1 MKIKINDMAGNVTG
15 NVKWIMKVK
24 SNAPKGVSIPVKFTY
39 EGKTV
44 TVDVTDT
51 EQVIDT
57 PWTTTQGETI
67 NVDKISSSATPTTTE
82 EGVTYKVSN
91 LFYDAARAYSSYTGN
106 MGEYLRVSF
115 AMNYNMDDHGISV
128 HYPASDIDGNGTTFK
143 FKIEANTK
151 WEVRVAG
158 ISTSDSEGEA
168 ISYVTM
174 TVGSQSSK
182 TILSGNTSETLT
194 VKVDKNEESTNMRK
208 FRMLFLSSAGMD
220 QYDFEQLTTKQEGV
234 NGFYTHIYRMYTY
247 IDGDEPLDDERNY
260 NYYPDNYFEDNGRYT
275 RFRKYNNEGFYT
287 IAGSGTSVDNFTARP
302 RIAVSGNTNWN
313 VSATT
318 FSGQGKFVTI
328 CDDTGNEKTS
338 GSGTGYVYLS
348 VQPNRSGDIRKF
360 YVTFFPNGVVSSGE
374 HVPYRHEFVQYAMKD
389 EPELI
394 FEDSVWH
401 TYRWEGTVGLHIQ
414 SNRSWEI
421 VKCPTWVGLGE
432 EWTDDNHF
440 IHYRKFETLSGSGN
454 DAVQIY
460 FAAAPTGN
468 SLEQIQQRC
477 SEQFTSGCDESV
489 GTVRIGYMTFRT
501 IPQNG
506 EDPVERK
513 LKVMQ
518 SLNWAAFTIGA
529 QEGATISIGHG
540 GSPSVYVSDGN
551 SYTFYYETRCAIYLD
566 VTQDGYIAYHNSYLD
581 FRGADEYITLKPME
595 SVPHTLS
602 ACLHTKYDS
611 TWEEPVGA
619 VTVSSGTERFYVSVT
634 TNAPWTVSTP
644 SWVTPA
650 ISGAEGRANADGTA
664 GDRRIF
670 TCSVSQN
677 TTGIERS
684 DDVVISNNDGDSV
697 SLGITQEG

>member
-1 MKIKINDMAGNVTG
+1 MAG
-15 NVKWIMKVK
+15 NVKWIMKIK

-51 EQVIDT
+51 EQVVDT
-57 PWTTTQGETI
+57 KWTTTQGETI

-115 AMNYNMDDHGISV
+115 AMNYNMEDHGISV

-158 ISTSDSEGEA
+158 ISTSDSQGEA

-182 TILSGNTSETLT
+182 TTLSGNTSETLT

-220 QYDFEQLTTKQEGV
+220 QYDFEQPTTMSDGVSAFGIHIYSFDTPPRDV
-234 NGFYTHIYRMYTY
+234 NG
-247 IDGDEPLDDERNY
+247 Y
-260 NYYPDNYFEDNGRYT
+260 NYYPDNYFEDDGKYT
-275 RFRKYNNEGFYT
+275 RFSEFSNNGFYT
-287 IAGSGTSVDNFTARP
+287 IAGSGTSRDNFTARP
-302 RIAVSGNTNWN
+302 RIAVSGNTTWS

-318 FSGQGKFVTI
+318 FDGQGNFVKI
-328 CDDTGNEKTS
+328 CDDTGEVVTS
-338 GSGTGYVYLS
+338 GQNNKYLYLDVAANESGKV
-348 VQPNRSGDIRKF
+348 RKF
-360 YVTFFPNGVVSSGE
+360 YVTFFPNGVVTTGD
-374 HVPYRHEFVQYAMKD
+374 HVPYREEFAQY
-389 EPELI
+389 PEQAAPILKI
-394 FEDSVWH
+394 SGDFWQQ
-401 TYRWEGTVGLHIQ
+401 YRWEGTTKIHVQ
-414 SNRSWEI
+414 SNRDWEI
-421 VKCPTWVGLGE
+421 VQCPLWTGLGE
-432 EWTDDNHF
+432 QYTDENHF
-440 IHYRKFETLSGSGN
+440 IHYRKFDSLSGTGN
-454 DAVQIY
+454 SHVEIY
-460 FAAAPTGN
+460 FAAVPTGN

-477 SEQFTSGCDESV
+477 REQFTPGCDESV

-501 IPQNG
+501 IPQDG
-506 EDPVERK
+506 EDPVEQK
-513 LKVMQ
+513 IKVMQ
-518 SLNWAAFTIGA
+518 NLNWAAFTIGA
-529 QEGATISIGHG
+529 QEGATISIGKAT
-540 GSPSVYVSDGN
+540 SPSVYVSDGE
-551 SYTFYYETRCAIYLD
+551 SYTFYYESRTTIYLE
-566 VTQDGYIAYHNSYLD
+566 VSQEGYVSFHATYND

-595 SVPHTLS
+595 SVPHTLE

-619 VTVSSGTERFYVSVT
+619 VKVSKENERFYVSVV
-634 TNAPWTVSTP
+634 TNVPWMVSTP

-670 TCSVSQN
+670 TCSVSEN

-684 DDVVISNNDGDSV
+684 DTVLVYNNDGDSV